1 MSSGPRRSTIF
12 GIFAVFALFGA
23 GVVVSARMLMGDGV
37 LPRGARVAVVPLRG
51 TIFEERD
58 FIRTLDA
65 FAADGGVRA
74 FVIEIESPGGTV
86 GASQSIFEAI
96 RSLRDEGDRPV
107 VAWIGDVG
115 ASGAYYAAMGAD
127 SVFALPGAVT
137 GSIGVIMEFP
147 IAEELYR
154 KVGVSWEVVKSGEYK
169 DTGSP
174 SRALTDADRAI
185 LGELVED
192 MHDQFVDA
200 VAQNRPLERAAIE
213 ALADGRVF
221 SGRQA
226 AELRLIDGLGTLEVA
241 VAAAGRMAGLGER
254 PSVQR
259 PREPRRGLWELLLG
273 VTSAEARGLLT
284 TLMPMHSGT
293 PRLLY
298 EWK

>member
-1 MSSGPRRSTIF
+1 LSSGPRRSTIF